1 EIPAK
6 TRQAIHKHQSDLI
19 RDGKYHARVPMNTK
33 ERQPEMA
40 ANKNPKN
47 NTVTE
52 IVNGSAN
59 ADCIL
64 NF

>member
-1 EIPAK
+1 
-6 TRQAIHKHQSDLI
+6 
-19 RDGKYHARVPMNTK
+19 MNTK